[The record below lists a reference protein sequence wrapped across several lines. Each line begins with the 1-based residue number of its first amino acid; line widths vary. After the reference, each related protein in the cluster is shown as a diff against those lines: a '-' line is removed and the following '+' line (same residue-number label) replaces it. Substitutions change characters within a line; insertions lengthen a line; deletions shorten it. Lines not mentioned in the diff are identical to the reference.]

1 MAFSPDNDDEDIEL
15 NILNS
20 SSSSTD
26 EEEHSDSEDL
36 DKSKRFNLKL
46 LNTFS
51 KNVISPMK
59 IILGEER
66 RTTLLIKNIPL
77 SYQPKDLLNELLTN
91 EYLKGK
97 FNFFYFPFNRRK
109 NQNYGFSIINFTNP
123 FHVILFYEMFN
134 KKKFLKYITEKG
146 LELSYI
152 PYKNTH
158 SSSIQEDNNEILIP
172 LKYMKLFK
180 QIYRQAVCIVKEV
193 NCYNE
198 GMFKVKTLGRSLK
211 H

>member
-1 MAFSPDNDDEDIEL
+1 
-15 NILNS
+15 
-20 SSSSTD
+20 
-26 EEEHSDSEDL
+26 
-36 DKSKRFNLKL
+36 
-46 LNTFS
+46 
-51 KNVISPMK
+51 MK

-77 SYQPKDLLNELLTN
+77 GYQLKDLLNELLTN

-97 FNFFYFPFNRRK
+97 FNFFYLPFNRRK

-152 PYKNTH
+152 TYKNTH

-211 H
+211 HQYLLCHNGLDFYIYSFCQNIFICVVKAYTAYISLF